1 MSCKL
6 PDALLNAVAAAAKYS
21 AHPEGPAAA
30 YREALRAN
38 MVAGGDSC
46 SRAIVIGALLG
57 AQVSGGGEGA
67 LHANMVAG
75 GTRAPGLSL
84 SGRCWG
90 HR

>member
-1 MSCKL
+1 MSCQL

-57 AQVSGGGEGA
+57 AQVSGGGSAKEC
-67 LHANMVAG
+67 
-75 GTRAPGLSL
+75 S
-84 SGRCWG
+84 W
-90 HR
+90 